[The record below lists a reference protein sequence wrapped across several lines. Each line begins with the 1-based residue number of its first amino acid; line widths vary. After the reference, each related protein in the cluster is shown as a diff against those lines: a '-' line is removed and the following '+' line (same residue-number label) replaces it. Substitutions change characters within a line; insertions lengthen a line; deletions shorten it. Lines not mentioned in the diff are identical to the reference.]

1 MRALFQA
8 LGKSKED
15 YVMEAQNKTRNAQK
29 AAIQAAFNLFK
40 TELDREQSTWD
51 ALQLRLACSDSV
63 SQLKSLISLKLPYV
77 SICHSDH

>member
-1 MRALFQA
+1 MLKA

-15 YVMEAQNKTRNAQK
+15 YVLEAQNKTRNAQK

-51 ALQLRLACSDSV
+51 ALQLRLACRLSV
-63 SQLKSLISLKLPYV
+63 SQWVDI
-77 SICHSDH
+77 ID